1 MMGLLDKLL
10 GKKKEEPSQG
20 SGYFQ
25 KDDRGTNHDTLD
37 KASAY
42 WFARIG
48 SSKKDPFVVYSFDSE
63 EAAKTALLEVPCIHV
78 AQDTGHLICTE
89 TLLYGVYPSEGGKY
103 EAFLCGD
110 DLTHDTWE
118 VAKNSFIKHGGKPKG
133 QGELEPEKSA
143 TPAQPAQASQPA
155 GVTFSVG
162 YVPQGEKTDQSGKVT
177 FVREDRQMGQ
187 MGRYYTYRIY
197 KGPDAVS
204 AKAFLDQNPVTQPL
218 YYIVVETPEGNYCR
232 DIQGMYKE

>member
-1 MMGLLDKLL
+1 MGLLDKLL

-48 SSKKDPFVVYSFDSE
+48 SSKKDPFVVYTFDSE
-63 EAAKTALLEVPCIHV
+63 KEARDALLEVPCIHV
-78 AQDTGHLICTE
+78 AQDSGRLICTE
-89 TLLYGVYPSEGGKY
+89 TLLYGCYPSEGGKF
-103 EAFLCGD
+103 ESFVCGD
-110 DLTHDTWE
+110 DLTHATWE
-118 VAKNSFIKHGGKPKG
+118 IAKNSFIKHGGKPKG
-133 QGELEPEKSA
+133 QGELEPEKPA
-143 TPAQPAQASQPA
+143 APAQPAQATQSG

-162 YVPQGEKTDQSGKVT
+162 AAPQIEKADPAGKVT

-197 KGPDAVS
+197 KGPDAAS
-204 AKAFLDQNPVTQPL
+204 AKAFLDKNPVFQQL
-218 YYIVVETPEGNYCR
+218 VYIVVETPEGNYCR
-232 DIQGMYKE
+232 DIGGMYKE